1 MRETMGRPPGR
12 PFACGEVAG
21 VAVQVNIKFDSAAF
35 RRELRRNA
43 EMWPKAVDL
52 TIKTMARRAPVIVA
66 RTAAQTYNIAQAKLN
81 PRNKNSKGSVS
92 LSGGLTDLTLTYKG
106 EKLPIKD
113 FKGLKPTGPRKRP
126 YTITVQVLMGSSAK
140 VGHWSMPGSE
150 GGRYSGNS
158 PWMLVPGV
166 PGPVMR
172 LGGTL
177 GNTMRALSVPQ
188 MVGSVRHEAPMMEQ
202 LQQTM
207 FTELERLLALFGI
220 S

>member
-1 MRETMGRPPGR
+1 M
-12 PFACGEVAG
+12 
-21 VAVQVNIKFDSAAF
+21 AVQVNIKFDSAAF

-66 RTAAQTYNIAQAKLN
+66 RTAAQTYNIAQARLN
-81 PRNKNSKGSVS
+81 PRNKRSKGSVS
-92 LSGGLTDLTLTYKG
+92 LSGGLTDLALTYRG

-126 YTITVQVLMGSSAK
+126 YRITGQVVRGQTSE
-140 VGHWSMPGSE
+140 VGHWNRPRSE

-158 PWMLVPGV
+158 PWMNVPGV

-172 LGGTL
+172 IGSTLGG
-177 GNTMRALSVPQ
+177 TMRALSVPQ
-188 MVGSVRHEAPMMEQ
+188 MVGSVRHEDAMMEQ

-207 FTELERLLALFGI
+207 VTELERQLARFGI

>member
-1 MRETMGRPPGR
+1 M
-12 PFACGEVAG
+12 
-21 VAVQVNIKFDSAAF
+21 AVQVNIKFDSAAF

-81 PRNKNSKGSVS
+81 PRNKRSKGSVS
-92 LSGGLTDLTLTYKG
+92 LSGGLTDLTLTYRG

-126 YTITVQVLMGSSAK
+126 YRITGQVVRGQTSE
-140 VGHWSMPGSE
+140 VGHWNRPRSE

-158 PWMLVPGV
+158 PWMNVPGV

-172 LGGTL
+172 IGSTLGG
-177 GNTMRALSVPQ
+177 TMRALSVPQ
-188 MVGSVRHEAPMMEQ
+188 MVGSVRHEDAMMEQ

-207 FTELERLLALFGI
+207 VTELERQLARFGI